1 MRIGIAQVEPT
12 YIRTISSIVSESIN
26 QNHSRI
32 QKTNRGR
39 MGHEHSKLSESRGE
53 GNKGSRRAR
62 LKNRLHLHRHRKTP
76 SSSSSSSNKLLSV
89 DTFTGI
95 ALFALLRAEMQFKD
109 KWIACLSLGEQ
120 TFRTKSSDQTD
131 KPVWNSVSSLF
142 LSFFL
147 YF

>member
-1 MRIGIAQVEPT
+1 
-12 YIRTISSIVSESIN
+12 
-26 QNHSRI
+26 
-32 QKTNRGR
+32 
-39 MGHEHSKLSESRGE
+39 MGHEHSKLSSSSSSSESGE
-53 GNKGSRRAR
+53 SGENKKGSRRAR

-76 SSSSSSSNKLLSV
+76 SSSSNKLLSV

-131 KPVWNSVSSLF
+131 KPVWNSVSTL
-142 LSFFL
+142 LS